1 MKRYNVTVNGN
12 TYQVEVEEVK
22 GEFTQ
27 PVAPTPAPVA
37 VQQPSAP
44 QQQQQTAA
52 PAPAPAEA
60 PKPAAKT
67 TNAAGEKIECPMP
80 GTIVKV
86 NVTEG
91 ATIKKGDVLVVLE
104 AMKMENEIM
113 SPVDGTVAQVNV
125 AKGAAVNSGDL
136 LVVIS

>member
-27 PVAPTPAPVA
+27 PVASTPAPAPVA
-37 VQQPSAP
+37 VQQPVAAP
-44 QQQQQTAA
+44 QQTA
-52 PAPAPAEA
+52 APAPAEA

-125 AKGAAVNSGDL
+125 TKGAAVNSGDL

>member
-1 MKRYNVTVNGN
+1 MKRYNITVNGN

-27 PVAPTPAPVA
+27 PVAPAPTPAPVT
-37 VQQPSAP
+37 VQQPAAA
-44 QQQQQTAA
+44 QQQTAA
-52 PAPAPAEA
+52 PAPAPVEA

-113 SPVDGTVAQVNV
+113 SPVDGTVAQINV

>member
-37 VQQPSAP
+37 VQQPAAAP
-44 QQQQQTAA
+44 QQTAA

-60 PKPAAKT
+60 PKPAAKA

-136 LVVIS
+136 LVVIA

>member
-27 PVAPTPAPVA
+27 PVTPVATPAPAA
-37 VQQPSAP
+37 VAP
-44 QQQQQTAA
+44 QQPVATPQPVA
-52 PAPAPAEA
+52 PAPTEA
-60 PKPAAKT
+60 PKPVAKSS
-67 TNAAGEKIECPMP
+67 NATGEKIECPMP

-91 ATIKKGDVLVVLE
+91 ASVKKGDVLVVLE

-113 SPVDGTVAQVNV
+113 SPVDGTIAQVNV
-125 AKGAAVNSGDL
+125 VKGVAVNSGDL
-136 LVVIS
+136 LVVIA